1 MPTKLDRVQ
10 VLFKKDLFKKLKM
23 IAKIERRSL
32 SSMVGSIVEDAMKS
46 KKYQALLSAAKANDL
61 NSKVTESKSIIQE
74 LLQTN
79 ISEELDFDANS
90 KLKKLGEIISLISLS
105 TKESNKESINESNKE
120 SNKESLEEDLL
131 LVEKALKPDGLLQEI
146 ELETDYKL
154 NKMKVML
161 NKINN
166 KEDLNV

>member
-1 MPTKLDRVQ
+1 M
-10 VLFKKDLFKKLKM
+10 
-23 IAKIERRSL
+23 KI
-32 SSMVGSIVEDAMKS
+32 V
-46 KKYQALLSAAKANDL
+46 
-61 NSKVTESKSIIQE
+61 
-74 LLQTN
+74 
-79 ISEELDFDANS
+79 DFDANS

-105 TKESNKESINESNKE
+105 TKESTKESNKE
-120 SNKESLEEDLL
+120 SIQESLEEDLL

-161 NKINN
+161 NKVNN